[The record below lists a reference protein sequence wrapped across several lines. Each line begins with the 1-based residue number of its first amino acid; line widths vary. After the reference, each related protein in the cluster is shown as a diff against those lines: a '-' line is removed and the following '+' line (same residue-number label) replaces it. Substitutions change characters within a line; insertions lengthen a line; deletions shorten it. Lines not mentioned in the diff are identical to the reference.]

1 MVKNPPTNAGAAGHP
16 GWGRSPGGGK
26 GNPFQYSCR
35 DNPMDR
41 GAWRAKV
48 HGVAESDSAKHT
60 HMRARAHTHTY

>member
-1 MVKNPPTNAGAAGHP
+1 MQETRIRPES
-16 GWGRSPGGGK
+16 GRSSGGGK

-48 HGVAESDSAKHT
+48 RGVAESDSAKHT
-60 HMRARAHTHTY
+60 HTHAHRDTHTY